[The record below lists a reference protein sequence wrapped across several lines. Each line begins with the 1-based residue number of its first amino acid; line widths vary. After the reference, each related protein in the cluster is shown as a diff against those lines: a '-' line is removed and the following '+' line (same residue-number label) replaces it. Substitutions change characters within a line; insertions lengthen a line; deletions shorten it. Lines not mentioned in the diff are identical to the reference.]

1 MLVTLLW
8 ERLPDLVPKFTI
20 PWKKSSSARCFIWVF
35 LSFSMTQH
43 RFIWILNPLR
53 VRLNEFIVYAP
64 GQEFS
69 NHFHAC
75 AVLQSGSKQRIVRR
89 DSSLHVELGEL
100 TTEVDLDIVGRLE
113 SIIQALSHCP
123 SQPKKPANTQ
133 VLLWHSAWFM
143 ICAWLLHYITSLS
156 LTSNF
161 ALSLHRLSCSSCT
174 RPLFSSHLTLCWS
187 FASLSLTFDL

>member
-1 MLVTLLW
+1 MLLEHYHSQKAAHATIMCVCVCVSLQLLQFKNVGHFTVGATARPCAQIHHSLK
-8 ERLPDLVPKFTI
+8 EKQQRKVLYLVY
-20 PWKKSSSARCFIWVF
+20 

-43 RFIWILNPLR
+43 KFIWILNPLR

-69 NHFHAC
+69 NHFHSC

-143 ICAWLLHYITSLS
+143 ICTWLLHYITS
-156 LTSNF
+156 
-161 ALSLHRLSCSSCT
+161 
-174 RPLFSSHLTLCWS
+174 FS
-187 FASLSLTFDL
+187 DM